1 MSTLSALDRRT
12 IAQLGQ
18 PRNVD
23 HLAHEL
29 RVDNFTKTRPSDEV
43 FDHLNELA
51 SRGLVV
57 NLGSFAS
64 SSDAAL
70 AAVDNKESFD
80 FTDESA
86 QIFERRLDQDRHL
99 WRLDGDLWV
108 ISKEGVEALHAPDEN
123 EAPPLTPSQ
132 VQALIEQEWER
143 TLKGVDAATYGARY
157 GGEEYPDGP
166 ALTAALL
173 EDEFLHW
180 AGLVADECQRVW
192 GKRPILP
199 LAGGAGYTDAY
210 ESSLIDAENQKTGLG
225 AVVDPW
231 YMALT
236 VLAFTDTDTGTTAD
250 DGSHKPTYTGY
261 ARKSVAGTDM
271 NAASSGSATNANAII
286 FAGCSGGSSTILG
299 FGNCSASTLGTLRKY
314 GTCSSTAISTNQ
326 TPAQFAASSYTT
338 SVD

>member
-12 IAQLGQ
+12 IGQLGQ
-18 PRNVD
+18 PRNVE
-23 HLAHEL
+23 HLTHEL
-29 RVDNFTKTRPSDEV
+29 RVDNYTKTRPEDEV
-43 FDHLNELA
+43 FAHLQDLA
-51 SRGLVV
+51 DRGLVV
-57 NLGSFAS
+57 NLGEFSN

-70 AAVDNKESFD
+70 AAVDHKSSFD

-86 QIFERRLDQDRHL
+86 QIFEKRLDQDRHL
-99 WRLDGDLWV
+99 WRLNGDLWV
-108 ISKEGVEALHAPDEN
+108 VSGEGVEALKAPDEN

-132 VQALIEQEWER
+132 VQAIIEQEWQR
-143 TLKGVDAATYGARY
+143 TLQLNADAYNSNY
-157 GGEEYPDGP
+157 GGADKPDGP
-166 ALTAALL
+166 SLHNALL
-173 EDEFLHW
+173 EEEFLAW
-180 AGLVADECQRVW
+180 AKLVADECEKTW
-192 GKRPILP
+192 GKRPVLP

-210 ESSLIDAENQKTGLG
+210 ESSLIDAENQKTALG

-236 VLAFTDTDTGTTAD
+236 ILAFTDTDTGTTAD

-271 NAASSGSATNANAII
+271 NAASSGSAANANAII
-286 FAGCSGGSSTILG
+286 FAACTAGSSTVLG

-314 GTCSSTAISTNQ
+314 GTCSSTSVSTTQ
-326 TPAQFAASSYTT
+326 TPAQFAAGQYTT